1 MAEIAVERI
10 TYGWRTV
17 IGEITLEAESPHFDR
32 GAIRAALTV
41 RNHTVIY
48 FRDTVN
54 LTSAKTRGRILKHL
68 LEKEVALQE
77 NVLIALDEACRT
89 SRPTSAAA
97 SQDTRGDGGVTVR
110 KMSPTT
116 VICKGK

>member
-17 IGEITLEAESPHFDR
+17 IGEITIEAESPHFDR
-32 GAIRAALTV
+32 GAIRAILTV
-41 RNHTVIY
+41 RNHTAIY
-48 FRDTVN
+48 FRDPVN

-68 LEKEVALQE
+68 LEKEVGLQE

-97 SQDTRGDGGVTVR
+97 SQDTRGDGGGLF
-110 KMSPTT
+110 
-116 VICKGK
+116 GKCHQLP